1 MQDFL
6 ILECQNDMI
15 PTLNK
20 PTRVIRKTAT
30 TLDHIL
36 WNTFVGRTSKSGILK
51 NVSDHFP
58 VIFPI
63 PSAKFL
69 NEDEISYIMQKICY
83 W

>member
-6 ILECQNDMI
+6 NLECQNGMI

-36 WNTFVGRTSKSGILK
+36 WNTFVDRTFKSSILK
-51 NVSDHFP
+51 DVSGHFT

-69 NEDEISYIMQKICY
+69 NEDEISCMMQTICY